1 MTAAEHTP
9 RVVIVTGGGTGIGAA
24 ITRAFAGAGDAV
36 VVCQR
41 SEADAAAAR
50 AALSDAGPGRIVVVA
65 QDLADPLAAAA
76 LVSAAI
82 AEFDTV
88 DVLVNNAA
96 ITGPGSGEGLLE
108 LTDHGIDETIAVNLT
123 SAFRL
128 VREAGRVMAASGRG
142 GVILN
147 IGSVAASAAQLN
159 ASVYGATKAGLHALT
174 QSIAIELSPHGIRAV
189 TIAPGDIATKPL
201 PEQSTSEGGG
211 PTTPWIRA
219 TPLGRRGTPEDVAAT
234 ALFLASE
241 DAGFLTGT
249 VVGVDGGWLAY

>member
-1 MTAAEHTP
+1 MTAPEHTP

-24 ITRAFAGAGDAV
+24 ITRAFAGIGDTV

-50 AALSDAGPGRIVVVA
+50 AALGDAGPGRILVIA
-65 QDLADPLAAAA
+65 QDLAEPHAAAA
-76 LVSAAI
+76 LVSATV
-82 AEFDTV
+82 AEFGTV

-108 LTDHGIDETIAVNLT
+108 LTDSRIDETVAVNLT

-128 VREAGRVMAASGRG
+128 VREAARVMAASGRG

-159 ASVYGATKAGLHALT
+159 ASVYGATKAGIHALT
-174 QSIAIELSPHGIRAV
+174 QSIALELSGHGVRAV
-189 TIAPGDIATKPL
+189 TIAPGDIATKPV
-201 PEQSTSEGGG
+201 PEQNRTDANAA
-211 PTTPWIRA
+211 PWTRA
-219 TPLGRRGTPEDVAAT
+219 TPLGRRGTPEDVAAS
-234 ALFLASE
+234 ALFLASA